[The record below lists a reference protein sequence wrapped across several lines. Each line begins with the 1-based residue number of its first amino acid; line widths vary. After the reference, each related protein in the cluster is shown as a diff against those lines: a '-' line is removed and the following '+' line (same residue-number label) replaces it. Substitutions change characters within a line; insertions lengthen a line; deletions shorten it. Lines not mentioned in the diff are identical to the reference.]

1 MKEISKIASDVQA
14 STTVTVDSLYKQMV
28 ANGEDVIGFGA
39 GEPDFDTPENIK
51 QAAYDAIRKG
61 QTKYTH
67 SAGMPE
73 LRKAVAGRLLADC
86 GIKYTPEQII
96 VASGAKHNIYI
107 TLKTLIGSGDEVILP
122 APYWVTY
129 AEAIKIAGGI
139 PVIIPA
145 SESADFKIT
154 KEQLEAAVT
163 DRTKLFILNNP
174 CNPTGMLYS
183 ENELRE
189 LADVCLKHD
198 LYIMSDEVYYNLVY
212 DGKKFTSVA
221 KLGEEVKDRTII
233 INGVSKTYAMTGW
246 RIGYSASN
254 SHLAGIMSNY
264 LSHSTSAPS
273 TISQFAAVE
282 AFNGPQE
289 SVVLM
294 RNEFEKRRNYIV
306 ERINAIE
313 GLSCRKPEG
322 AFYVMLNIKEQIGR
336 TLGGKQINNPDDF
349 SLAFLENQK
358 VAAVSCSGF
367 GCDNFIRL
375 TYAVSMDSI
384 REGMDRLTK
393 FVGRRDFR
401 GAVRC

>member
-51 QAAYDAIRKG
+51 QAAYEAIRNG

-67 SAGMPE
+67 SAGMPK
-73 LRKAVAGRLLADC
+73 LRKAIAGRLLADC
-86 GIKYTPEQII
+86 GISYKPEQII

-107 TLKTLIGSGDEVILP
+107 ALRTLITDGDEVLLP

-129 AEAIKIAGGI
+129 AEAIRIAGGI
-139 PVIIPA
+139 PVIITA

-174 CNPTGMLYS
+174 SNPTGMLYN
-183 ENELRE
+183 ENELRG
-189 LADVCLKHD
+189 LAEVCVKND
-198 LYIMSDEVYYNLVY
+198 LYIMSDEVYYKLVY

-221 KLGEEVKDRTII
+221 KLSEEIKERTII

-254 SHLAGIMSNY
+254 QYLAGIMSNY

-289 SVVLM
+289 SISVM
-294 RNEFEKRRNYIV
+294 RKEFEKRRNYIV
-306 ERINAIE
+306 ERINAID

-322 AFYVMLNIKEQIGR
+322 AFYVMLNIKEQTGR
-336 TLGGKQINNPDDF
+336 TLGGKLINNSDDF

-358 VAAVSCSGF
+358 VAAVSCTGF

-375 TYAVSMDSI
+375 TYAASMDSI
-384 REGMDRLTK
+384 REGMYRLEK
-393 FVGRRDFR
+393 FVGKKE
-401 GAVRC
+401 